1 MLENQD
7 KITIKELK
15 TYLYSLEDE
24 QAKAKEKKI
33 QLYKTKCEATKK
45 KVKEKEIQKI
55 EKQVNKEYESRM
67 EAKDEILELLEECSS
82 VPSKMEKLE
91 VARYMVYRVDAKS
104 AENTLLKA
112 TKRIGKRYNA
122 IVEAIED
129 NLVEFPSLD
138 DVEEIDFSIYKASGE
153 PLKKAKE
160 KYKES
165 YTDEERMALIQKELD
180 IIAKA
185 KIFNTTPIPHEILKN
200 SDRDIQS
207 KMQKFNSVR
216 QKRIRILSTMEADYL
231 KLQTPREI
239 NTMID
244 DAILNIEEINE
255 ILTKSE
261 YNKVKN
267 SLIRKRKKIYKSTS
281 ELRSIIKSKE
291 KKTGIINYN
300 IQEARYGRMETLR
313 NIITE
318 ANNIIKANVIP
329 GAEEQLEK
337 LISSYER
344 EKQFA
349 IVIEKLQE
357 DKGEIADQNV
367 ELKAFEEQISSLEY
381 RINNSRK
388 ITKEQEEKI
397 AKAKKELLILWKME
411 IDTTISKRKETLE
424 IPESTED
431 NKIEKDSIQK
441 STKSIFSKM
450 KKAQS
455 GKHACV

>member
-1 MLENQD
+1 
-7 KITIKELK
+7 
-15 TYLYSLEDE
+15 
-24 QAKAKEKKI
+24 
-33 QLYKTKCEATKK
+33 
-45 KVKEKEIQKI
+45 
-55 EKQVNKEYESRM
+55 
-67 EAKDEILELLEECSS
+67 
-82 VPSKMEKLE
+82 
-91 VARYMVYRVDAKS
+91 
-104 AENTLLKA
+104 
-112 TKRIGKRYNA
+112 
-122 IVEAIED
+122 
-129 NLVEFPSLD
+129 
-138 DVEEIDFSIYKASGE
+138 
-153 PLKKAKE
+153 
-160 KYKES
+160 
-165 YTDEERMALIQKELD
+165 
-180 IIAKA
+180 
-185 KIFNTTPIPHEILKN
+185 
-200 SDRDIQS
+200 
-207 KMQKFNSVR
+207 
-216 QKRIRILSTMEADYL
+216 MEADYI

-337 LISSYER
+337 LKSSYER